1 MDKFENHIKQKLQ
14 GFEAE
19 PPGDLW
25 PGIAERLD
33 KGSGRRFIWYKVAA
47 ALAFLLIAVYSAWFI
62 LPRTGNSES
71 LAITEP
77 KAEINENIPLQ
88 NQAGESIIP
97 EEQPGSASILNQQIS
112 VDESYT
118 VYTEVIPEDLIA
130 YTEHDSE
137 TVSDLQIF
145 EPSIELAMIQPYTT
159 VHFNV
164 GGEVPIN
171 ISSDRNETISENV
184 SSHTVPLIASTDATF
199 ASSSAERVSGFS
211 ISAYLAP
218 NESYRFQ
225 SRSALIPH
233 ESMESGLS
241 NIGGGLNLHY
251 RFNKRFEI
259 QSGIAY
265 SRWGQRVHDITVYSH
280 PSKTPLYTFNGEPTS
295 RHPQSMITSMG
306 SILFTNQSYYYAD
319 VSSSRILTL
328 KGTYDDSNVRLL
340 GKTGSGL
347 VQQFEFLEIPLMF
360 RYKFIDRGFFI
371 AAKAGASANILRS
384 GKVLLDET
392 GSNAVIGNIVDV
404 ITYNFAGSGGLVFGY
419 PITSK
424 VNILLEPTASV
435 FINPLGVNT
444 SLSGK
449 TYPYNYSLFV
459 GISYDF

>member
-47 ALAFLLIAVYSAWFI
+47 ALAFLLIAVYSVWFI
-62 LPRTGNSES
+62 LPHTGDSES
-71 LAITEP
+71 LVVIDTQ
-77 KAEINENIPLQ
+77 AEINENILLQ
-88 NQAGESIIP
+88 DQAGESIIP
-97 EEQPGSASILNQQIS
+97 EELPGSVSVLNKQESIDATYFAS
-112 VDESYT
+112 
-118 VYTEVIPEDLIA
+118 TEIIPDDLIA
-130 YTEHDSE
+130 YSE
-137 TVSDLQIF
+137 DFSGTVSDLQIF
-145 EPSIELAMIQPYTT
+145 EPSVELAMIQPYTT

-171 ISSDRNETISENV
+171 ISAGRKEAISENV
-184 SSHTVPLIASTDATF
+184 SSYSVPLISSTDATF
-199 ASSSAERVSGFS
+199 ASYTPERVSGFS

-218 NESYRFQ
+218 NESYRYQ
-225 SRSALIPH
+225 SRSAVIPH
-233 ESMESGLS
+233 ESMESGLL

-265 SRWGQRVHDITVYSH
+265 SRWGQKVHDITVYSH
-280 PSKTPLYTFNGEPTS
+280 PSKTPLYTFNGLPTS

-319 VSSSRILTL
+319 VASSRVLTL

-340 GKTGSGL
+340 GKSGSGL

-384 GKVLLDET
+384 GKVLLNET
-392 GSNAVIGNIVDV
+392 GSNTVIGNIVDV

-419 PITSK
+419 PITNK
-424 VNILLEPTASV
+424 VNLLLEPTASV